1 MTVEHSVT
9 VRFAEV
15 DSAGFIFFSRLFE
28 YCHATYE
35 ELIGRL
41 SPGSFGEVF
50 SRSGWG
56 TPVVHAEADF
66 ERPIR
71 LGDTLTLSLTV
82 GRIGETSMTVDY
94 VITGTDAD
102 DVRARARLVHAFID
116 MNTLQPITVP
126 ADVRAGLERLG
137 VITEKPA

>member
-1 MTVEHSVT
+1 M
-9 VRFAEV
+9 RFAEV

-28 YCHATYE
+28 YCHAAYE

-41 SPGSFGEVF
+41 SDDSFGEVF

-71 LGDTLTLSLTV
+71 LGDQLTLSLSV
-82 GRIGETSMTVDY
+82 GRIGDTSMTVNY
-94 VITGTDAD
+94 VIFGTDAD

-116 MNTLQPITVP
+116 MKSLKPVAVP
-126 ADVRAGLERLG
+126 ADVRASLERLG
-137 VITEKPA
+137 VIAEQPT